1 MGHKKVVSPR
11 TSKTGPLDCNAKGA
25 NALAEKRQLN
35 LAGRLD
41 LRDKAPAILL
51 SCANHL
57 TFHADM
63 GGMQRTDR
71 DKQDAG

>member
-1 MGHKKVVSPR
+1 
-11 TSKTGPLDCNAKGA
+11 LDCNAKGA
-25 NALAEKRQLN
+25 NTLAEKRQPN

-41 LRDKAPAILL
+41 LRDKVLAILL
-51 SCANHL
+51 SCAKHL

>member
-1 MGHKKVVSPR
+1 LSLLEVKSW
-11 TSKTGPLDCNAKGA
+11 PLDCDAKYA
-25 NALAEKRQLN
+25 DALAEKRQLN

-41 LRDKAPAILL
+41 LRDKPRAILL
-51 SCANHL
+51 SYAKHL

>member
-1 MGHKKVVSPR
+1 MR
-11 TSKTGPLDCNAKGA
+11 TSK
-25 NALAEKRQLN
+25 LAIGLQCQTHEYVGRKTAAD

-41 LRDKAPAILL
+41 LRDKRQAILL
-51 SCANHL
+51 SYAKHL

-71 DKQDAG
+71 NKQDAG

>member
-1 MGHKKVVSPR
+1 
-11 TSKTGPLDCNAKGA
+11 LDCNAKYA
-25 NALAEKRQLN
+25 DALAEKRQLS

-41 LRDKAPAILL
+41 LRDKARAILL
-51 SCANHL
+51 SCAKHL

-71 DKQDAG
+71 NKRDAG

>member
-1 MGHKKVVSPR
+1 V
-11 TSKTGPLDCNAKGA
+11 DCNARHA
-25 NALAEKRQLN
+25 NASAEKRQLN
-35 LAGRLD
+35 LPSRLD
-41 LRDKAPAILL
+41 LRDKRQAILL
-51 SCANHL
+51 SCAKYL

>member
-1 MGHKKVVSPR
+1 VS
-11 TSKTGPLDCNAKGA
+11 LDCTAKGA

-41 LRDKAPAILL
+41 LRDRAQAILL
-51 SCANHL
+51 SCAKHL

-63 GGMQRTDR
+63 AGMQRTDR

>member
-1 MGHKKVVSPR
+1 
-11 TSKTGPLDCNAKGA
+11 
-25 NALAEKRQLN
+25 LAEKRQLD

-41 LRDKAPAILL
+41 LRDKRQAILL
-51 SCANHL
+51 SCAKHL

-71 DKQDAG
+71 NKQDAG